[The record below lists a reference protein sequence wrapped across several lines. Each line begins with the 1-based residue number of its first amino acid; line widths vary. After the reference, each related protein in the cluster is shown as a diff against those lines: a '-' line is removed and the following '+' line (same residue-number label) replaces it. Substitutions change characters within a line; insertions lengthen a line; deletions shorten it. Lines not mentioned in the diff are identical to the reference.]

1 LDDHEDRRPGASRA
15 GDLELLIF
23 SGDDVRSFALPRTGT
38 VTIGRGDQS
47 ALRLDDPS
55 VSRHHA
61 VLRLGDTP
69 VVEDLGSAN
78 GTLVRSKASANT
90 AASETLNVRHLLK
103 REATLAIGD
112 SILIGTTSIVL
123 RHKSATDV
131 LDLTPG
137 SPIIVRDSAMRAV
150 YDQAALAARSPINVL
165 ILGETGVG
173 KEVLAHA
180 IHASSK
186 RATGP
191 FLSVNCATLTESLQ
205 ESELF
210 GYEKGA
216 FTGAHQARAGLFE
229 AASGGTVFL
238 DEVGE
243 LAPGTQAKLLRVL
256 EQRTVTRLGSNR
268 ERPVDVRFV
277 AATNRELEA
286 ESEAGRFRQDL
297 FFRLNGISLL
307 IPPLR
312 ERPDEIEAFAR
323 LFLATASREIERPEP
338 PTLAPAVLEI
348 LRQHRWPGNVREL
361 RNAIGRAVVLC
372 LGDVVLPEHLPPSLL
387 KAAEARRREAAPP
400 PPVAAVSPPP
410 KSESAAPTLQ
420 SELDGLEK
428 ARILDA
434 LNRCGGNQ
442 SRAARML
449 GMARTTLV
457 ARLDIFGV
465 ARPKKTDTKPAG

>member
-1 LDDHEDRRPGASRA
+1 LS

-23 SGDDVRSFALPRTGT
+23 SGDDVRSFALPKTGT

-47 ALRLDDPS
+47 ALRVDDPS
-55 VSRHHA
+55 VSRNHA
-61 VLRLGDTP
+61 VLRLGDTL

-78 GTLVRSKASANT
+78 GTMVRGKASGNS
-90 AASETLNVRHLLK
+90 AASETINVRHLLK
-103 REATLAIGD
+103 REATLSIGD
-112 SILIGTTSIVL
+112 SILLGTTSVVV
-123 RHKSATDV
+123 RHKPAKDV
-131 LDLTPG
+131 LDLTAK
-137 SPIIVRDSAMRAV
+137 SPVIVRDGAMRAL
-150 YDQAALAARSPINVL
+150 YEQAGLAARSPINVL

-180 IHASSK
+180 IHAHSR
-186 RATGP
+186 RASGP
-191 FLSVNCATLTESLQ
+191 FLGVNCAALTESLQ

-229 AASGGTVFL
+229 SANGGTVFL

-268 ERPVDVRFV
+268 ERTVDVRFV
-277 AATNRELEA
+277 AATNRDLEA
-286 ESEAGRFRQDL
+286 ESEARRFRQDL

-312 ERPDEIEAFAR
+312 ERPDEIEALAR
-323 LFLATASREIERPEP
+323 LFLEMASREVERTEP

-387 KAAEARRREAAPP
+387 KAVEAMPRAAVPP
-400 PPVAAVSPPP
+400 PPVTVSVPP
-410 KSESAAPTLQ
+410 KSGREPPTLQ
-420 SELDGLEK
+420 SEIDQVER

-434 LNRCGGNQ
+434 LEQCGGNQ

-449 GMARTTLV
+449 GMARGTLIV
-457 ARLDIFGV
+457 RLDAFGIV
-465 ARPKKTDTKPAG
+465 RPRKRDAAPEE